1 MVGLGAL
8 GGFQAL
14 GGFRIVSKKWTDQCD
29 DCSPKKKKTRRE
41 RLNSAPYLRLKKR
54 KTLFLEQI
62 EIFEKK
68 FSFKRSRIVPKN
80 VKRGTLLDL
89 LTNIPLQN
97 IKKLKGGPFGDI
109 KKFSK
114 KSRTVPKKIQRGD
127 PLGTSGFVC
136 FLEKVKNERGDPLE

>member
-1 MVGLGAL
+1 M
-8 GGFQAL
+8 
-14 GGFRIVSKKWTDQCD
+14 
-29 DCSPKKKKTRRE
+29 
-41 RLNSAPYLRLKKR
+41 
-54 KTLFLEQI
+54 
-62 EIFEKK
+62 
-68 FSFKRSRIVPKN
+68 PKN
-80 VKRGTLLDL
+80 VKGGTLLDL

-127 PLGTSGFVC
+127 HLGTSGFVC

>member
-1 MVGLGAL
+1 M
-8 GGFQAL
+8 
-14 GGFRIVSKKWTDQCD
+14 
-29 DCSPKKKKTRRE
+29 
-41 RLNSAPYLRLKKR
+41 
-54 KTLFLEQI
+54 
-62 EIFEKK
+62 
-68 FSFKRSRIVPKN
+68 PKN
-80 VKRGTLLDL
+80 VKGGTLLDL

-97 IKKLKGGPFGDI
+97 SKNSKGGPFGDI